1 MAGSR
6 NQASTLGMAV
16 RNAYGKGRDALSD
29 MLGGTTETTQSDSAE
44 KLAAN
49 DPLLLDNVPASI
61 GPEVFVANGQ
71 LWESAGNF
79 DRALENYSKALER
92 EPENAPALASIAR
105 LKYRQDQFDQA
116 IEYFQRA
123 IAANPAEAGL
133 YNDLGLTQSKLGKH
147 DQAITSIGQ
156 ALAIAPGTSRY
167 ANNLATVMFAAGRE
181 EEAKKTLLA
190 NNKPAVAHY
199 NMAYLHYNA
208 KQTDAALKEL
218 AQVLAMGTDEDTD
231 ASSQRAVA
239 KSKELFDKLG
249 GPATQIAQSL
259 PQIYQGIKASAPTA
273 SQLQKDATEIAAT
286 VRDTATGVSVQLTGG
301 DEAAPVKNAAAAAKA
316 STPEATGAPAPAP
329 SAPPQ
334 RAVAAASPSGSADA
348 PPSNA
353 PAASSAATAAAP
365 AQRPTTP
372 PPASG
377 DMFSLPP
384 EFLPAD
390 TSPETQ
396 TATQP
401 TEAPS
406 KR

>member
-1 MAGSR
+1 
-6 NQASTLGMAV
+6 MAV
-16 RNAYGKGRDALSD
+16 RSAYDKGRDALSG
-29 MLGGTTETTQSDSAE
+29 MLGGTTETTQSDNAE

-49 DPLLLDNVPASI
+49 DPLLLDNAPDSI

-71 LWESAGNF
+71 LWESTGNF
-79 DRALENYSKALER
+79 ERALENYSKALAR

-105 LKYRQDQFDQA
+105 LKYRQDQFSQA
-116 IEYFQRA
+116 TEYFERA

-147 DQAITSIGQ
+147 DEAITSIGQ

-181 EEAKKTLLA
+181 EEARKTLLS

-208 KQTDAALKEL
+208 NQTDKALEEL
-218 AQVLAMGTDEDTD
+218 AQVLAMGTEPNMD
-231 ASSQRAVA
+231 ASSQRAVT
-239 KSKELFDKLG
+239 KSKELFDQLG
-249 GPATQIAQSL
+249 GPASQIAQSL
-259 PQIYQGIKASAPTA
+259 PQIFQGVKASAASA
-273 SQLQKDATEIAAT
+273 SQLQKDASEIAAT
-286 VRDTATGVSVQLTGG
+286 VQDTATGVSVQLTGG
-301 DEAAPVKNAAAAAKA
+301 AEAAPAEKAAPAEAIAAPTSVAPPTDAVAEASQEGRSSNAAGD
-316 STPEATGAPAPAP
+316 S
-329 SAPPQ
+329 PQ
-334 RAVAAASPSGSADA
+334 
-348 PPSNA
+348 SNA
-353 PAASSAATAAAP
+353 PAAASPADTAATP
-365 AQRPTTP
+365 AQ

-377 DMFSLPP
+377 GMFSLPP

-390 TSPETQ
+390 NSPETQ

-401 TEAPS
+401 TEAPR